1 MNSRLMM
8 PRTPLIN
15 TLAALVLLTNCAF
28 GQDAG
33 KIADIRIGNSGQIED
48 ASKENRK
55 LEIRH
60 ASVSA
65 DKDSAAMGSIN
76 AIIIP
81 FANNDP
87 LFEVGPQT
95 WLLRIK
101 IPDPLSAPS
110 FCIAGRWYSGE
121 NRRSMGVLT
130 QANEGLLQFLIS
142 TDGSGA
148 TSAGLATKDSI
159 PANEWITFI
168 VKYQP
173 EARMEIQV
181 FDDSGNQLSQ
191 RAMTANVPPAF
202 FTDDMPFWIGAPAEV
217 AMSFSRFA
225 AWKRILSD
233 SQITAEIK
241 QQR

>member
-1 MNSRLMM
+1 MM
-8 PRTPLIN
+8 PRTPLVN
-15 TLAALVLLTNCAF
+15 TIAAFALLTGCAF

-33 KIADIRIGNSGQIED
+33 KIVDIRIGRSGQIED
-48 ASKENRK
+48 ASQENRK

-60 ASVSA
+60 ATVAA
-65 DKDSAAMGSIN
+65 DKDSATLESIN

-81 FANNDP
+81 YANNDA

-95 WLLRIK
+95 WLVRIK

-110 FCIAGRWYSGE
+110 CCIAGRWYSGE

-142 TDGSGA
+142 SDGSGG

-159 PANEWITFI
+159 PANEWITVV

-173 EARMEIQV
+173 EVRMEIQV

-191 RAMTANVPPAF
+191 RAMTAHVPSAF
-202 FTDDMPFWIGAPAEV
+202 FADDMPFWIGAPAEV
-217 AMSFSRFA
+217 TMSFSRFA

-233 SQITAEIK
+233 TQIAAEIR

>member
-1 MNSRLMM
+1 MT
-8 PRTPLIN
+8 PRKPLVNII
-15 TLAALVLLTNCAF
+15 ASFALLTGYAF

-33 KIADIRIGNSGQIED
+33 KIVDIRIDRSRQIED
-48 ASKENRK
+48 ASKDNRK

-60 ASVSA
+60 ATVAA
-65 DKDSAAMGSIN
+65 DKASATLESIN

-87 LFEVGPQT
+87 LFDVGPQT
-95 WLLRIK
+95 WLLRVK

-121 NRRSMGVLT
+121 NRRSMGILT

-142 TDGSGA
+142 ADGSGA
-148 TSAGLATKDSI
+148 TAAGLATKDSI
-159 PANEWITFI
+159 PANEWITIFI
-168 VKYQP
+168 KYQP

-181 FDDSGNQLSQ
+181 FDDSGNQLLQ

-233 SQITAEIK
+233 SQIATEIK